1 MSYQSGRSRHESDH
15 TVWSWRRRRATLD
28 DVDGQRDSITSE
40 RSPILVATR
49 VFALAL
55 GLCAPLV
62 SNRLQTLDAAER
74 LTVQITVWAAWAVV
88 LLCVLV
94 PSTVS
99 LTALRLVSPFHL
111 TVFFVLAVSN
121 PDTGAMV
128 ATALSAI
135 VVVLAL
141 SAELGHVFVQTSA
154 YGDEKRVLL
163 RCPRAHLAVVVT
175 MWALWVA
182 SGIVGVSALVNR
194 SWVFGGILTA
204 LSVLGLVVLPRRF
217 HRYSRRWLVSVP
229 AGIVVH
235 DHVVLAETAMFAR
248 TSISATALVAEAG
261 ESADLSGGTG
271 RPWLE
276 ITLSDFDTV
285 VRAATP
291 STPGGSAIHVK
302 TFRIRPSRLTAAT
315 DLLTR

>member
-1 MSYQSGRSRHESDH
+1 
-15 TVWSWRRRRATLD
+15 
-28 DVDGQRDSITSE
+28 VDGRNDSITSE
-40 RSPILVATR
+40 RSSILVATR
-49 VFALAL
+49 VLVLAL
-55 GLCAPLV
+55 GSCAPLV
-62 SNRLQTLDAAER
+62 SNRLETLDAAER
-74 LTVQITVWAAWAVV
+74 LTVQSTIWATWAVV

-111 TVFFVLAVSN
+111 TLCVVLAVSN
-121 PDTGAMV
+121 PDTGSLV
-128 ATALSAI
+128 AAVLSAI
-135 VVVLAL
+135 VVVLSL

-154 YGDEKRVLL
+154 YGDERRILL
-163 RCPRAHLAVVVT
+163 RCPRAHLAVIVT
-175 MWALWVA
+175 MWSLWVA

-204 LSVLGLVVLPRRF
+204 LAALGLPALPRRF

-248 TSISATALVAEAG
+248 NSIDAAALVAESG

-276 ITLSDFDTV
+276 ITLNDFDTV

-302 TFRIRPSRLTAAT
+302 SFRIRPTRLTAAI
-315 DLLTR
+315 DVLSS

>member
-1 MSYQSGRSRHESDH
+1 MDGRN
-15 TVWSWRRRRATLD
+15 
-28 DVDGQRDSITSE
+28 DSITSE
-40 RSPILVATR
+40 RSSILVATR
-49 VFALAL
+49 VLVLAL
-55 GLCAPLV
+55 GSCAPLV
-62 SNRLQTLDAAER
+62 SNRLETLDAAER
-74 LTVQITVWAAWAVV
+74 LTVQSTIWATWAVV

-111 TVFFVLAVSN
+111 TLCVVLAVSN
-121 PDTGAMV
+121 PDTGSLV
-128 ATALSAI
+128 AAVLSAI
-135 VVVLAL
+135 VVVLSL

-154 YGDEKRVLL
+154 YGDERRILL
-163 RCPRAHLAVVVT
+163 RCPRAHLAVIVT
-175 MWALWVA
+175 MWSLWVA

-204 LSVLGLVVLPRRF
+204 LAALGLPALPRRF

-248 TSISATALVAEAG
+248 NSIDAAALVAESG

-276 ITLSDFDTV
+276 ITLNDFDTV

-302 TFRIRPSRLTAAT
+302 SFRIRPTRLTAAI
-315 DLLTR
+315 DVLSS

>member
-1 MSYQSGRSRHESDH
+1 MVTPDGADGRN
-15 TVWSWRRRRATLD
+15 
-28 DVDGQRDSITSE
+28 DSITSE
-40 RSPILVATR
+40 RSPILVVTR

-55 GLCAPLV
+55 GVCAPLL
-62 SNRLQTLDAAER
+62 SNRLETLDSAER
-74 LTVQITVWAAWAVV
+74 LTAQATIWAAWGIV

-99 LTALRLVSPFHL
+99 LTALRLVSPLHL
-111 TVFFVLAVSN
+111 TVLVVLAVSN
-121 PDTGAMV
+121 PDTGSLV
-128 ATALSAI
+128 AAALGAI
-135 VVVLAL
+135 VAVLAL
-141 SAELGHVFVQTSA
+141 SAELGHVFVRTSA
-154 YGDEKRVLL
+154 YGDERRLLL
-163 RCPRAHLAVVVT
+163 RCPRPHLAVIIT
-175 MWALWVA
+175 MWALWAA

-204 LSVLGLVVLPRRF
+204 VAAVGMVALPRRF

-235 DHVVLAETAMFAR
+235 DHVVLAETAMFQR
-248 TSISATALVAEAG
+248 RSISTLALVAEAG

-276 ITLSDFDTV
+276 VTLNDFETV

-302 TFRIRPSRLTAAT
+302 AFRIRPSRLTAAT
-315 DLLTR
+315 DLLSS